1 MTKTKKG
8 LRKIFVILIIN
19 KILAKILLI
28 NRRSRKVME
37 GFGLVSKRGRRIYK
51 EGLFPSEWFSFLPFF
66 LPQSTNKDFPH
77 MRDLISIFILQYKTL
92 YLYDSHLNYFHLSSS
107 HKKLKA

>member
-37 GFGLVSKRGRRIYK
+37 GFGLVSKRGRKIYK
-51 EGLFPSEWFSFLPFF
+51 EGLFPSEWFEAPLFLVLHFSKITALGNRIPNANNPSDPTPSR
-66 LPQSTNKDFPH
+66 LNMPANRSSTP
-77 MRDLISIFILQYKTL
+77 TL
-92 YLYDSHLNYFHLSSS
+92 L
-107 HKKLKA
+107 AQVPI